1 MEQVCD
7 VARLHSQVKRS
18 LLEQPRENQLSVAR
32 WLKLLNEHDRPAMEL
47 LVKMDS
53 GKIEFKEA
61 MKTLNSDSEQSP
73 Y

>member
-1 MEQVCD
+1 
-7 VARLHSQVKRS
+7 
-18 LLEQPRENQLSVAR
+18 
-32 WLKLLNEHDRPAMEL
+32 MEL

-61 MKTLNSDSEQSP
+61 MKMLDNHSEQNP

>member
-1 MEQVCD
+1 MEQICD
-7 VARLHSQVKRS
+7 VARLHSQVRRS

-32 WLKLLNEHDRPAMEL
+32 WLKLLNEQDRPAMEL

-61 MKTLNSDSEQSP
+61 MKMLNSHSEQTP